1 MRAAALTIA
10 LLFGFVVG
18 QANAGQLIALDA
30 DPGDGKPLRV
40 MGYIAKPASAGPHP
54 AIVVLH
60 SCAGFSNHTLAWAD
74 ALARMGYVA
83 LAIDSFQPRGFVERC
98 TVSFPDQALDAW
110 RARDFLARQ
119 SYVDGDQIGVLG
131 FSMGGISALAVMERG
146 LIEQLHPAKF
156 KAAVALYPR
165 CTEFSGDM
173 VGPTLVL
180 IGEKD
185 DWTPAQECRDM
196 IAGRSGIGLT
206 RPVADRSMVRLVVYP
221 GAYHSFDL
229 PDLRFIDGFRAFGH
243 WLAYDDAATRD
254 AFKQVREFFH
264 QTIPPAPPR

>member
-1 MRAAALTIA
+1 
-10 LLFGFVVG
+10 
-18 QANAGQLIALDA
+18 
-30 DPGDGKPLRV
+30 
-40 MGYIAKPASAGPHP
+40 MGYIAKPASAAPHP

-60 SCAGFSNHTLAWAD
+60 SCASFSNHTLAWAD

-119 SYVDGDQIGVLG
+119 SYVDGDRIGVLG

-156 KAAVALYPR
+156 EAAVALYPR
-165 CTEFSGDM
+165 CTGFSGDM